1 MSLFKSIIKNF
12 LFNYGYE
19 LRAIT
24 VRSPQCI
31 RHSLEESY
39 ELLHDLGLR
48 PATVIDVGVA
58 SGTPELYKTFPDS
71 YFLLIE
77 PLECFEAPMQNALTK
92 YNGDYVIAA
101 AGDSAGFLSFNVHDN
116 YLEGSSFYKEAMGG
130 GADGHEI
137 QVRVIRIDDV
147 VRDKDLQPPF
157 LIKVDVQ
164 GAELAALEGA
174 SKTMIDAEV
183 VVLEISLFEFMRG
196 APVLHD
202 IISFMKDRGFVAW
215 DIIVGW
221 NRPLDNALGQID
233 IVFVPEEGRFRVDHS
248 YSKP

>member
-1 MSLFKSIIKNF
+1 MNPIKTIIKRL
-12 LFNYGYE
+12 LFNSGYE
-19 LRAIT
+19 LCAINS
-24 VRSPQCI
+24 RSPQFL
-31 RHSLEESY
+31 RQTLEESY
-39 ELLHDLGLR
+39 ALMHDLGLK

-77 PLECFEAPMQNALTK
+77 PLECFEASMQDTLTR
-92 YNGDYVIAA
+92 YNGEYVIAA
-101 AGDSAGFLSFNVHDN
+101 AGDAPGHLVFNVHDDH
-116 YLEGSSFYKEAMGG
+116 LDGSSFHKETMGG
-130 GADGHEI
+130 TADGHEI
-137 QVRVIRIDDV
+137 EVRVIRIDDIV
-147 VRDKDLQPPF
+147 SDKGLKQPF

-183 VVLEISLFEFMRG
+183 IVVEISLFEFMKG

-202 IISFMKDRGFVAW
+202 VIQFMKDRGFVAW
-215 DIIVGW
+215 DIILGW

-233 IVFVPEEGRFRVDHS
+233 IVFVAEEGDFRADHS
-248 YSKP
+248 YAKA